1 MPRLLPAIALV
12 TLAALAVV
20 GLLLAV
26 AIVPSPYLVTPQP
39 TYLSGHLVS
48 MLTG

>member
-1 MPRLLPAIALV
+1 MPRPLPAIALV
-12 TLAALAVV
+12 TLAVFAVV

-26 AIVPSPYLVTPQP
+26 AITSPYLVTPQP